1 MADLGGA
8 RGAVAPPPFLPS
20 QKMQKNEC
28 IDIKTQQ
35 NSKILAF
42 STIFCTLQNTTA
54 YTLPWV
60 APTTP
65 LTLYMHQL
73 NQPLLKSLSILL
85 KNVLIFHHMAFM
97 YYTKLN
103 TL

>member
-1 MADLGGA
+1 
-8 RGAVAPPPFLPS
+8 
-20 QKMQKNEC
+20 MQKNEC

-54 YTLPWV
+54 YALPWV

-73 NQPLLKSLSILL
+73 NQPFLKSLL

-97 YYTKLN
+97 YDTKLN